1 MGHGHDVRR
10 GAAGARLH
18 VSARTEREKMLAGE
32 PYRPG
37 DPELRALRVRAQSL
51 ARLHAQTTIDD
62 RAAREALH
70 RQMFGSVGHGL
81 GIGAPVYLDYG
92 VHTHIGDEVYLNFG
106 VVLLDVCEIRIGHR
120 TQIGPH
126 AQLLAADHPREAAVR
141 AEGLET
147 GKPVT
152 VGADCWI
159 GAGALIL
166 PGVTIGDG
174 AIVGAGAVVT
184 RDVAPGAT
192 VAGNPARPL
201 RGH

>member
-1 MGHGHDVRR
+1 MSDPR
-10 GAAGARLH
+10 
-18 VSARTEREKMLAGE
+18 SERERMLAGE

-37 DPELRALRVRAQSL
+37 DPELRAMRVRAQSL
-51 ARLHAQTTIDD
+51 MRAYAVTTIDD
-62 RAAREALH
+62 RAAREALYA
-70 RQMFGSVGHGL
+70 RMFGSVGRDVGVA
-81 GIGAPVYLDYG
+81 APVHLDYG
-92 VHTHIGDEVYLNFG
+92 VHVHLGDEVYLNFG
-106 VVLLDVCEIRIGHR
+106 VVLLDVCEIRVGDR

-152 VGADCWI
+152 VGADVWI
-159 GAGALIL
+159 GAGALVL
-166 PGVTIGDG
+166 PGVTVGDG
-174 AIVGAGAVVT
+174 AVVGAGAVVT

-201 RGH
+201 RGHPGGP

>member
-1 MGHGHDVRR
+1 MSDPR
-10 GAAGARLH
+10 
-18 VSARTEREKMLAGE
+18 SERERMLAGE

-37 DPELRALRVRAQSL
+37 DPELRAMRARVQSL
-51 ARLHAQTTIDD
+51 MRAHASTTMDD

-70 RQMFGSVGHGL
+70 ARMFGSVGRDFGVN
-81 GIGAPVYLDYG
+81 APVHLDYG
-92 VHTHIGDEVYLNFG
+92 VHVHIGDDVYLNFG
-106 VVLLDVCEIRIGHR
+106 VVLLDVCEIRIGDR

-141 AEGLET
+141 AQGLET

-152 VGADCWI
+152 VGADVWI

-166 PGVTIGDG
+166 PGVTVGDG
-174 AIVGAGAVVT
+174 AVVGAGAVVT
-184 RDVAPGAT
+184 RDVAPGVT

-201 RGH
+201 RGR

>member
-1 MGHGHDVRR
+1 
-10 GAAGARLH
+10 
-18 VSARTEREKMLAGE
+18 MLRGE

-51 ARLHAQTTIDD
+51 MRAYATTTIDD
-62 RAAREALH
+62 RVAREALYAC
-70 RQMFGSVGHGL
+70 MLGSVGRDV
-81 GIGAPVYLDYG
+81 GIAAPVYLDYG
-92 VHTHIGDEVYLNFG
+92 VHTHIGDEVYLNFA
-106 VVLLDVCEIRIGHR
+106 VVLLDVCEIRIGDR

-126 AQLLAADHPREAAVR
+126 AQLLAADHPREASVR

-152 VGADCWI
+152 VGADVWI
-159 GAGALIL
+159 GAGALVL
-166 PGVTIGDG
+166 PGVTVGDG
-174 AIVGAGAVVT
+174 AVVGAGAVVT
-184 RDVAPGAT
+184 RDVPAGVT